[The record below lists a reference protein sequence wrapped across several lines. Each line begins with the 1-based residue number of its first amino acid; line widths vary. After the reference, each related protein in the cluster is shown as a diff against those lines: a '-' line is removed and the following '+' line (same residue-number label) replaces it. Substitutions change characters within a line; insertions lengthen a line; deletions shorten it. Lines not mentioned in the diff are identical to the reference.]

1 MIAGE
6 GRFNMF
12 GLGDDTVQKQIAAG
26 ENVVL
31 FANHQSEADAAFL
44 PLMTEASHPG
54 LGYSC
59 TYVAGDR
66 VVTDLMAKPFSL
78 GRNLFCI
85 FSKKHINDVP
95 ELRKQKMQQN
105 LRTLKEMERLLKEGG
120 QFIWIA
126 PHGGRDRRAADGSLA
141 PGAFD
146 KDAVALM
153 TKLGAKAAA
162 SGTKTNF
169 YGFGMATYDLLPPP
183 SGLEKELG
191 EKRVVNYTG
200 CGIAL
205 GEPLDLSPEA
215 VQAKVGAKEPLEKAE
230 LAEATAKVVY
240 DEVCALYST
249 IEECTGTGSE
259 FPLPPGAA
267 RPWQTESA

>member
-1 MIAGE
+1 MRLAGE
-6 GRFNMF
+6 QG
-12 GLGDDTVQKQIAAG
+12 GDFRG
-26 ENVVL
+26 G
-31 FANHQSEADAAFL
+31 FASE
-44 PLMTEASHPG
+44 
-54 LGYSC
+54 
-59 TYVAGDR
+59 
-66 VVTDLMAKPFSL
+66 
-78 GRNLFCI
+78 
-85 FSKKHINDVP
+85 
-95 ELRKQKMQQN
+95 EL
-105 LRTLKEMERLLKEGG
+105 E
-120 QFIWIA
+120 I
-126 PHGGRDRRAADGSLA
+126 GGRKLLLEPSSRGLFEIPEGTRLA

-240 DEVCALYST
+240 EEVCALYST